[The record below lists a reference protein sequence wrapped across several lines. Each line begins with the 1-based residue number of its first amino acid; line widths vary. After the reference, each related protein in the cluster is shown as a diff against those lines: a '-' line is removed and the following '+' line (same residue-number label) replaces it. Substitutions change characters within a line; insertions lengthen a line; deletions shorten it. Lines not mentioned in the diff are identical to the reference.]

1 MDVFEFTCRGVQIN
15 QQSLRVLLSEDP
27 LPLEQNCCFVELAL
41 ERLTLAPDDG
51 NLIVHL
57 SDGLDAV
64 FLDTHNGLLTLWL
77 TPDAQ
82 RESGV
87 GLVQIRLQPQQ
98 VGRLGEVVY
107 GFVAR

>member
-15 QQSLRVLLSEDP
+15 RQPLRVLLSEDP
-27 LPLEQNCCFVELAL
+27 LPLEQNCCFVELTL
-41 ERLTLAPDDG
+41 GRLTLAPDDG
-51 NLIVHL
+51 SRIVHL
-57 SDGLDAV
+57 SDGLAT

-82 RESGV
+82 RESGG

-98 VGRLGEVVY
+98 VERLGAVVY
-107 GFVAR
+107 AFAAA